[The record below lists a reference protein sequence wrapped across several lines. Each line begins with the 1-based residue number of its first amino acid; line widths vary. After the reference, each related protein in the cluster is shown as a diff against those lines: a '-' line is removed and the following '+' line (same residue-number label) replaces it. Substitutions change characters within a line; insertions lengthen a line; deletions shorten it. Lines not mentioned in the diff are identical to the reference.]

1 MFERTYEEKI
11 LILYHV
17 LHWGKVL
24 WRQAA
29 YNKGKIIR
37 IYSLEAKKNKNKYRD
52 ISDVKPNSE
61 SVSRFWKRRKRTP
74 SIIHECTDTVSENKN
89 GRIIEQNM

>member
-29 YNKGKIIR
+29 YNKGK
-37 IYSLEAKKNKNKYRD
+37 SLGFIHLKQKNKNKYRD

-61 SVSRFWKRRKRTP
+61 SVRRFWKRRKRTP
-74 SIIHECTDTVSENKN
+74 SIIHECTDIVSENKN